1 MSSPANVP
9 SAFASSGRCSSGHDA
24 ERCRRCCTF
33 SASLIALN
41 SLETD
46 RDGKPYAF
54 PSSPVMVV
62 TWGIS
67 PPDAKWSRRWP
78 RSYGPAPA
86 AWRFCGCSSS
96 AFLQFVYQRGSRE
109 AKAAQPVPI
118 SGRAA
123 AGCRPSHRWRIPSH
137 RPGPSTAH
145 VPHTATDSRNWP
157 RSRNRLT
164 KAKKYKSADLLRS
177 IMQVTR
183 RENWPKCTFFI
194 ARHPP
199 CGRIEIHRT
208 TGPRKWTVTWRHG
221 EMLVYSF
228 AVWGN
233 WNRVPIWMSP
243 VQSSSKPVVCGQT
256 RPILPVSGQ

>member
-123 AGCRPSHRWRIPSH
+123 AGCLP
-137 RPGPSTAH
+137 
-145 VPHTATDSRNWP
+145 
-157 RSRNRLT
+157 
-164 KAKKYKSADLLRS
+164 
-177 IMQVTR
+177 
-183 RENWPKCTFFI
+183 
-194 ARHPP
+194 
-199 CGRIEIHRT
+199 
-208 TGPRKWTVTWRHG
+208 
-221 EMLVYSF
+221 
-228 AVWGN
+228 
-233 WNRVPIWMSP
+233 
-243 VQSSSKPVVCGQT
+243 T
-256 RPILPVSGQ
+256 RPPLADTEPSSGLPSRTHKDPAQHGFPELAEIRGTG